1 MYFLHLV
8 CSLLVHCDLDSSESV
23 DGGGDRRGGEERGGE
38 GKVTKE
44 GGKTIHNHEYTL
56 YDLHVHVYET
66 HICI

>member
-1 MYFLHLV
+1 M
-8 CSLLVHCDLDSSESV
+8 EEAT
-23 DGGGDRRGGEERGGE
+23 GGEGRRGEERGGE

-56 YDLHVHVYET
+56 YDLHVHVHVYET